1 MDAITHRHDDVAVP
15 TNSGE
20 VCRRVGREWE
30 AVAPGGIDRA
40 RVNAR
45 GGVRACGGDRD
56 RTGARPDRCC
66 QLRSGGVLGT
76 DEQDPSRG
84 RHQGRDEVLERL
96 VHQGQVGAAFVGLGA
111 GLGGSTRRVRE
122 PAGDGPAGW
131 SSCRARRRVRRA
143 RRHPPS
149 AARRPTGGR
158 HPRARCGGTLSAPDR
173 HVGQRSL
180 SQYKL
185 RRQPVVKGR
194 QAVRRLESAGPAIAL
209 TSRQSRHFAVARSS
223 VGRGVKLT
231 PSFIGSSSWLQSI
244 HCCPTRCGLSS
255 DDAALRTCPHPVSR
269 SAYWRP
275 VRSC

>member
-40 RVNAR
+40 GVNAR
-45 GGVRACGGDRD
+45 GGMRACGGDRD

-111 GLGGSTRRVRE
+111 
-122 PAGDGPAGW
+122 D
-131 SSCRARRRVRRA
+131 
-143 RRHPPS
+143 S
-149 AARRPTGGR
+149 ADQPGAFENLQVMGQQVGAHAERGAEYTG
-158 HPRARCGGTLSAPDR
+158 
-173 HVGQRSL
+173 
-180 SQYKL
+180 
-185 RRQPVVKGR
+185 
-194 QAVRRLESAGPAIAL
+194 
-209 TSRQSRHFAVARSS
+209 
-223 VGRGVKLT
+223 
-231 PSFIGSSSWLQSI
+231 
-244 HCCPTRCGLSS
+244 
-255 DDAALRTCPHPVSR
+255 
-269 SAYWRP
+269 
-275 VRSC
+275 